1 MESLLTIANQIK
13 NKDFFYIITHS
24 YPDGDALGSSF
35 ALCRALQKMGK
46 HAKVMHENNLPE
58 KFEFLNQY
66 IENQTFEP
74 KCVISVDLAD
84 TALLEPS
91 LKKFQK
97 NVDICID
104 HHISNKNYANA
115 TFVDSTAAAACEIIY
130 ELIKL
135 LGISIDK
142 PIANCLYV
150 GISTDTGCF
159 KYSSTTAHTH
169 LVAAELINSGA
180 EIAEIN
186 ENIFIIKPAK
196 KIECEKII
204 YKNLELLCRGK
215 LAITHITTSEMQKI
229 GINDGELD
237 GIASIPVSIKG
248 VDLGATIR
256 EKTDGTIKVS
266 VRTSKNADANIFCAH
281 FGGGGH
287 SRAGGFNLKC
297 NIEDAKKLIIKKF
310 TEVYKWTE

>member
-74 KCVISVDLAD
+74 RCVISVDLAD

-91 LKKFQK
+91 LKKFEK

-135 LGISIDK
+135 LGINIDK

-186 ENIFIIKPAK
+186 ENIFVIKSAQ

-204 YKNLELLCRGK
+204 YKNLEYFCGGK
-215 LAITHITTSEMQKI
+215 LAITDISTAEMQKI

-237 GIASIPVSIKG
+237 GIASIPISVEG

-256 EKTDGTIKVS
+256 QKEDGMLKIS
-266 VRTSKNADANIFCAH
+266 VRTSKNINSNEFCAY